1 MQKSSA
7 DSDLDADLESAT
19 GGAGKI
25 SGAKKDEG
33 LENDMAREPETQLE
47 EMTREQLLEKLEAAR
62 EEAERNFE
70 TYLRVAAELEN
81 IKKRHL
87 REREETRKFS
97 NEALI
102 KNLLAVLDNLEQA
115 LVHSDGDSN
124 TVACVT
130 EGVQL
135 TLKGLMDVLSKEGL
149 IQVKSMG
156 EPFDPNFHEAVS
168 EIEDESVEPG
178 TIVHELQSG
187 YVLNGRLIRPAKVVV
202 SRKPS

>member
-1 MQKSSA
+1 MQKSS
-7 DSDLDADLESAT
+7 DDIDLDAGVEPA
-19 GGAGKI
+19 AGRDDKV
-25 SGAKKDEG
+25 SGAKEG
-33 LENDMAREPETQLE
+33 EAPEKDMAQEQEPRLE
-47 EMTREQLLEKLEAAR
+47 KMTREQLIQKLEAAK

-87 REREETRKFS
+87 RDREDTRKFS
-97 NEALI
+97 NEGLI
-102 KNLLAVLDNLEQA
+102 KNLLAVVDSLEQA
-115 LVHSDGDSN
+115 LVHSEGDSD

-135 TLKGLMDVLSKEGL
+135 TLRGLMDVLGKEGL
-149 IQVKSMG
+149 TRVKSVG

-168 EIEDESVEPG
+168 EMPDESAEPG
-178 TIVHELQSG
+178 TIIHELQSG
-187 YVLNGRLIRPAKVVV
+187 YLLNGRLIRPAKVVV

>member
-1 MQKSSA
+1 VQKSSA
-7 DSDLDADLESAT
+7 DSDLDADLESAAVD
-19 GGAGKI
+19 AGKI
-25 SGAKKDEG
+25 SGAKKDEAP
-33 LENDMAREPETQLE
+33 ENGMTKEPESRLE
-47 EMTREQLLEKLEAAR
+47 DMTREQLIEKLKAAR
-62 EEAERNFE
+62 EEAQRNFE

-87 REREETRKFS
+87 RDREETRKFS
-97 NEALI
+97 NETLI
-102 KNLLAVLDNLEQA
+102 RNLLAVLDNLEQA

-149 IQVKSMG
+149 VQVKSMG

-178 TIVHELQSG
+178 TIIHELQSG
-187 YVLNGRLIRPAKVVV
+187 YLLNGRLIRPAKVVV
-202 SRKPS
+202 SRKSY